1 MSTFTGTSPE
11 SARHSKTSNLPPASD
26 DARDIGTSSPDAMP
40 GSAQP
45 EASPQGAAEDA
56 PFSPLQSRSHQMHP
70 RLSDDEIERM
80 RRFGEIRHF
89 RAGEMMFETGQPGPG
104 MFVILSGQVRVT
116 RRDGLGHVNVVVEQ
130 KPGHFVAEVGQL
142 SGRPALVDGHAMED
156 VEAILIAPDRL
167 RALLVAEAELGERIM
182 RSLILRRVG
191 LIEKGSGPIIV
202 GQSDDALLVSL
213 QGFLSRNGYPH
224 TVIDACTDPEAIALL
239 ERITTSKADFPL
251 VICPDGTV
259 MRAPDE
265 FQLASQLGWLPD
277 FDPAHIYDVAVVGAG
292 PAGLATAVY
301 AASEGLSVAVFDCR
315 APGGQAG
322 ASSRIE
328 NYLGFPT
335 GISGQA
341 LAGRAFVQAQKFGA
355 HIAIPTEIKAL
366 HCNCTPIQIELMNGK
381 RVSSHTVVIASGAAY
396 RRPAI
401 KGLEKFEG
409 RGTYYWASPVEAKL
423 CKGTEVALVGGG
435 NSAGQAVVYL
445 ASHAAHVHLLVR
457 GDGLAASM
465 SKYLV
470 DRISALPN
478 VTLHTRT
485 QIESLDGDGRTLS
498 SLQCKTP
505 DGPITLDV
513 RHLFLFTGAEPN
525 TAWLTG
531 CNVSTDGKG
540 FVLTGPAANGCR
552 GEGAPT
558 LETSVPGVFAIGDVR
573 SASTKRVAAAVGEGA
588 AVVSQIHDLLS
599 TRQELAVKAGAMV

>member
-1 MSTFTGTSPE
+1 MSMSTPPEGTSEGTSHGRPEWLENAPPPAPEDLNTITNGAGAATPSE
-11 SARHSKTSNLPPASD
+11 SAT
-26 DARDIGTSSPDAMP
+26 
-40 GSAQP
+40 
-45 EASPQGAAEDA
+45 DA
-56 PFSPLQSRSHQMHP
+56 PFSPLQSRGHQMYP
-70 RLSDDEIERM
+70 YLTSEEIERI
-80 RRFGEIRHF
+80 RRFGTVKYW
-89 RAGEMMFETGQPGPG
+89 RAGELMFETGVPGPG
-104 MFVILSGQVRVT
+104 MIVLLSGRARIT
-116 RRDGLGHVNVVVEQ
+116 RRDGLGHVHLVVEPE
-130 KPGHFVAEVGQL
+130 PGQFMAEVAQL
-142 SGRPALVDGHAMED
+142 SGKPALVDGHAID
-156 VEAILIAPDRL
+156 DIEAILIVPDRL

-191 LIEKGSGPIIV
+191 LIEKGSGPILV
-202 GQSDDALLVSL
+202 GQSHDGRLVSL

-239 ERITTSKADFPL
+239 ERISTSKADFPL

-265 FQLASQLGWLPD
+265 NQLASQLGWLPE

-366 HCNCTPIQIELMNGK
+366 HCDCMPIQIELMNGQ
-381 RVSSHTVVIASGAAY
+381 RVTTHTVVIATGAAY
-396 RRPAI
+396 RRPSIA
-401 KGLEKFEG
+401 GLEKFEG

-423 CKGTEVALVGGG
+423 CKGSEVVLVGGG

-445 ASHAAHVHLLVR
+445 ASHAARVHLLIR
-457 GDGLAASM
+457 GPGLESSM
-465 SKYLV
+465 SKYLI
-470 DRISALPN
+470 DRIASLSN

-485 QIESLDGDGRTLS
+485 EIESLEGDGRMLAVVN
-498 SLQCKTP
+498 CKTP
-505 DGPITLDV
+505 DGPLKLDV
-513 RHLFLFTGAEPN
+513 RHLFLFTGADPN

-531 CNVSTDGKG
+531 CNVATDSKG
-540 FVLTGPAANGCR
+540 FVLTGPDAHDGRMDVTTA
-552 GEGAPT
+552 

-588 AVVSQIHDLLS
+588 AVVSQIHGLLAV
-599 TRQELAVKAGAMV
+599 RQELALNAGAVE

>member
-1 MSTFTGTSPE
+1 MSTSPE
-11 SARHSKTSNLPPASD
+11 ATQDRHSSRVA
-26 DARDIGTSSPDAMP
+26 P
-40 GSAQP
+40 GRP
-45 EASPQGAAEDA
+45 EDLNEVAGSKSAAEPAQTETADA
-56 PFSPLQSRSHQMHP
+56 PFSPLQSRVHQMHP
-70 RLSDDEIERM
+70 ILTDEEIGRM
-80 RRFGEIRHF
+80 RHFGIVKHY
-89 RAGEMMFETGQPGPG
+89 RAGELMFETGQPGPG
-104 MFVILSGQVRVT
+104 MFVILSGRIRVT

-130 KPGHFVAEVGQL
+130 TPGHFVAEVGQL
-142 SGRPALVDGHAMED
+142 SGRPALVDGHAMDED
-156 VEAILIAPDRL
+156 VEALLIVPDRL

-239 ERITTSKADFPL
+239 ERMTTSKADFPL

-265 FQLASQLGWLPD
+265 NQLASQLGWIPD

-355 HIAIPTEIKAL
+355 HIAIPTEIKSL
-366 HCNCTPIQIELMNGK
+366 HCDCMPIQIEMKNGK
-381 RVSSHTVVIASGAAY
+381 RVSAHAIVIASGAAY
-396 RRPAI
+396 RRPDI

-445 ASHAAHVHLLVR
+445 ASHAAHVHLLIR
-457 GDGLAASM
+457 GPGLEASM

-470 DRISALPN
+470 DRIASLKN

-485 QIESLDGDGRTLS
+485 EIESLDGDGRTLS
-498 SLQCKTP
+498 SLNCKTP
-505 DGPITLDV
+505 DGPVKIDV
-513 RHLFLFTGAEPN
+513 RHLFLFTGANPN
-525 TAWLTG
+525 TSWLEG

-552 GEGAPT
+552 GDGAPT

-588 AVVSQIHDLLS
+588 AVVSQIHGLLAM
-599 TRQELAVKAGAMV
+599 RQELAQKAGATVEL